1 MPSQSRKYRG
11 FRTERV
17 IADYLQQWWGGA
29 TVGRGAGK
37 DIVNIPI
44 DIEIKAR
51 SDFNPLEWL
60 RQSRKRTEKNHELN
74 VVVCRMNGQGEDAA
88 EYLSFL
94 KFSDLVQLLIKA
106 GYGNIQQDTVNL
118 EPTRCKWCG
127 GWMIEGSM
135 CPVCKLGDGM
145 GSGVNANL

>member
-17 IADYLQQWWGGA
+17 VADYLQQWWGGA

-37 DIVNIPI
+37 DIVNIPM
-44 DIEIKAR
+44 DIEVKAR
-51 SDFNPLEWL
+51 SDFNPMEWL
-60 RQSRKRTEKNHELN
+60 RQSRKRTEKNGELN

-94 KFSDLVQLLIKA
+94 RFSDLVQLLIKA
-106 GYGNIQQDTVNL
+106 GYADIQADTVELTPERCTQCGSWKL
-118 EPTRCKWCG
+118 ENVVCRTCK
-127 GWMIEGSM
+127 
-135 CPVCKLGDGM
+135 KA
-145 GSGVNANL
+145 NHANL